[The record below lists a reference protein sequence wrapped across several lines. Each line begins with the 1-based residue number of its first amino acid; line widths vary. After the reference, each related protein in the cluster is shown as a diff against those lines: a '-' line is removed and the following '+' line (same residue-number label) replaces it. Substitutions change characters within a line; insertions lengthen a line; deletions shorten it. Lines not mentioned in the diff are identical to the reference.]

1 MGRVIIH
8 SGEFLQKYF
17 KTEGDHIQVILWC
30 KNLKNCKM
38 APPSITHGKVETF
51 TSSHN
56 ATYLPSTSSV
66 SISATATY
74 FNILHGQSGIEF
86 YGQEGAYMVDRQLR
100 IEEWSVHNSNFS
112 DAFINR

>member
-1 MGRVIIH
+1 M
-8 SGEFLQKYF
+8 
-17 KTEGDHIQVILWC
+17 T
-30 KNLKNCKM
+30 
-38 APPSITHGKVETF
+38 PPSITHGRVETF

-86 YGQEGAYMVDRQLR
+86 YGQEGAYMVDKQLR